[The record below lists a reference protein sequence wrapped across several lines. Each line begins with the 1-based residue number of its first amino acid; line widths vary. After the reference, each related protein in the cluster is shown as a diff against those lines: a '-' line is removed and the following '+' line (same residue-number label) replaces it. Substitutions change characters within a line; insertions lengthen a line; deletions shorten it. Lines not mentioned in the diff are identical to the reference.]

1 VKELCILIAALCS
14 FTGEL
19 YKLIA
24 GKSHVVGRKDGDL
37 ILSDD
42 QSISR
47 GHAVFT
53 VVRSIKDVVRNFYKG
68 RCNLSCVCYTSYL
81 VYL

>member
-1 VKELCILIAALCS
+1 VKELCILIAALYS

-19 YKLIA
+19 YCLIA

-47 GHAVFT
+47 RHAVFN
-53 VVRSIKDVVRNFYKG
+53 VVHSIKDVVRNFI
-68 RCNLSCVCYTSYL
+68 RQM
-81 VYL
+81 